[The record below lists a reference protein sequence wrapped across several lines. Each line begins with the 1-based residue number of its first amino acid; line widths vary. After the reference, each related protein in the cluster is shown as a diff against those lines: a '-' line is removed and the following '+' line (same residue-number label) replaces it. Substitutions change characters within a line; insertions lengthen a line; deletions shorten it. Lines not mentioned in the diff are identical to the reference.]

1 MTKTPFVMGAAL
13 LALVAAQPVLAQ
25 TSTQT
30 APGATTDGA
39 GRGLTNQGA
48 RNVDA
53 ATKDFVHKAWNTD
66 NYEIRAGQHA
76 LNKTNNQAI
85 RDYATMI
92 VADHNNAEASL
103 KPLVDAAGLD
113 MPTAP
118 GSLDSEHQS
127 KLDKLGG
134 LSGAQFDDQ
143 FRQQQIDGHERA
155 LTLFRDYAKN
165 GKHAELKSWA
175 QRSVSML
182 ERHLDQAK
190 ALPRNAQKGA
200 SSE

>member
-1 MTKTPFVMGAAL
+1 MRKTPFLTGAAL
-13 LALVAAQPVLAQ
+13 LALFAAQPMLAQ

-30 APGATTDGA
+30 TPGTQRQGMTD
-39 GRGLTNQGA
+39 QGA

-53 ATKDFVHKAWNTD
+53 ATKDFVRKAWNID
-66 NYEIRAGQHA
+66 NFELRAGQHA
-76 LNKTNNQAI
+76 LNKTNNQAL

-92 VADHNNAEASL
+92 VADHNNAEAEL
-103 KPLVDAAGLD
+103 KPIVDAAGMT

-118 GSLDSEHQS
+118 GSLDEEHQS

-134 LSGAQFDDQ
+134 LNGAQFDYQ

-165 GKHAELKSWA
+165 GKNPELKNWA

-182 ERHLDQAK
+182 ERHLSQAK
-190 ALPRNAQKGA
+190 ALPRGAEKGA
-200 SSE
+200 SAD

>member
-1 MTKTPFVMGAAL
+1 MRKTPFLTGAAL
-13 LALVAAQPVLAQ
+13 LALFAAQPTLAQ

-30 APGATTDGA
+30 APGTQRQGMTD
-39 GRGLTNQGA
+39 QGA

-53 ATKDFVHKAWNTD
+53 ATKEFVYNAWNID
-66 NYEIRAGQHA
+66 NFELRAGQHA
-76 LNKTNNQAI
+76 LNKTNSQAI

-92 VADHNNAEASL
+92 VADHNNAEAEL
-103 KPLVDAAGLD
+103 KPIVDDLGMT

-118 GSLDSEHQS
+118 GSLDKEHQS

-134 LSGAQFDDQ
+134 LSGAQFDEH

-155 LTLFRDYAKN
+155 LTLFRDYARN
-165 GKHAELKSWA
+165 GKNAELKNWA
-175 QRSVSML
+175 RRSVSML

-190 ALPRNAQKGA
+190 ALPRGAEKGA
-200 SSE
+200 SAD

>member
-1 MTKTPFVMGAAL
+1 MTKTPFLTGAAL
-13 LALVAAQPVLAQ
+13 LALFAAQPMLAQ

-30 APGATTDGA
+30 APSM
-39 GRGLTNQGA
+39 TNQGA
-48 RNVDA
+48 RNADA
-53 ATKDFVHKAWNTD
+53 VTKGFIHKAWNID
-66 NYEIRAGQHA
+66 NFEIRAGQHA
-76 LNKTNNQAI
+76 LNKTNNQAV

-92 VADHNNAEASL
+92 VADHNNAEGEL
-103 KPLVDAAGLD
+103 KPIVDAAGLA

-118 GSLDSEHQS
+118 GSLDSQHQGN
-127 KLDKLGG
+127 LDRLGG
-134 LSGAQFDDQ
+134 LSAAQFDAH

-165 GKHAELKSWA
+165 GENAELKSWA

-190 ALPRNAQKGA
+190 SLPRASQKGA